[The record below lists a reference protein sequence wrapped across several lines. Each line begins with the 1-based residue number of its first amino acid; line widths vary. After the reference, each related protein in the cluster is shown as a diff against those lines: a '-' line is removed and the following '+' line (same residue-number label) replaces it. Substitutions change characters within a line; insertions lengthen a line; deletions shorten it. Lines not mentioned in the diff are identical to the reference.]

1 MKEFSL
7 FRLVSNQNVLEAK
20 QEIIYGRNPVLELL
34 SSDKQVDKIWID
46 RKMSGDFEMEI
57 RKIGKDQLIPII
69 RVPAFKLS
77 KIINN
82 NNHQGVIAF
91 TTPIKYLNLS
101 EFLEKAKASKANPVV
116 LLLDRI
122 TDVRNLGAISRS
134 ALWFDAQGL
143 VIPMK
148 NAAPISPEAIKSSAG
163 ALIHM
168 PICRVSSLMHVIEE
182 IQNAGFK
189 VFSTSLKVEKSIS
202 EMNFNHP
209 TAIVL
214 GSEEHGVSREIV
226 ARSNDTFLIPGSA
239 KIDSLNVAVSAG
251 IIMYEVHSQQNK

>member
-1 MKEFSL
+1 LKEFLL
-7 FRLVSNQNVLEAK
+7 FRLVSNQNVLEEK
-20 QEIIYGRNPVLELL
+20 QEIVFGRNPVLELL

-57 RKIGKDQLIPII
+57 RKVGKDNLIPIV
-69 RVPAFKLS
+69 RVPSFKLS

-91 TTPIKYLNLS
+91 TTAIKYLSLKD
-101 EFLEKAKASKANPVV
+101 FLELAKSSKPNPVI

-148 NAAPISPEAIKSSAG
+148 NTAPISPEAIKTSAG
-163 ALIHM
+163 ALIHL
-168 PICRVSSLMHVIEE
+168 PICRVSSLMHIIDD
-182 IQNAGFK
+182 IQKAGFK
-189 VFSTSLKVEKSIS
+189 VFSTSLKVNKPCS
-202 EMNFNHP
+202 EMNFNQP

-226 ARSNDTFLIPGSA
+226 ARSDDTFLIPGTD

-251 IIMYEVHSQQNK
+251 IIMYEVYTQQK